1 MRQSRL
7 TRGAMQPAGRM
18 AIGIVLFAIAIFL
31 QTLPFNEQL
40 AKQEL
45 IKLFDINIPVI
56 VGTIGLVF
64 LLWAAV
70 ETFYTSPLWKIIN
83 ERNNAIEKTFSEAED
98 LRKEMSQMKSDY
110 EQRLAST
117 EAKAR
122 EEIQASIREAQE
134 LRKTLMADA
143 QAKADDMVRQAQEQI
158 EAERVRALTDIR
170 VHVANLSLQATEKIL
185 AENMDNER
193 NRKLI
198 DDFLSKVEAKN

>member
-1 MRQSRL
+1 
-7 TRGAMQPAGRM
+7 M